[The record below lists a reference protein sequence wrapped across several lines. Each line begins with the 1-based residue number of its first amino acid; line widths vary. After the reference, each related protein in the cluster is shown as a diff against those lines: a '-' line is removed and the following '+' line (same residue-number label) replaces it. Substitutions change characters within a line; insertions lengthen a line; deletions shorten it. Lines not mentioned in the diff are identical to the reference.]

1 MDVGL
6 AGSGCRIFRVAVG
19 LSRNNAKEREAL
31 TAPIQAGGCV
41 PSHYQHLAITGGAA
55 QDRQSGHLR
64 AASQA
69 SKAAEWLLARH
80 AEYRLSKAGEG

>member
-55 QDRQSGHLR
+55 QDWARHLR

-69 SKAAEWLLARH
+69 SKAAEWLLASACRIQ
-80 AEYRLSKAGEG
+80 AEQGQWG